1 MEMQKLGFEVVLKTF
16 VPVYSDPIFGIENDI
31 ELLKQSAEELGYP
44 IDGMV
49 LGYKDIAYGDSLGAT
64 GHHLRSQMAFKFY
77 DEEVETKLK
86 AIDWTMG
93 KTGILT
99 PTAVFQPVEIEGT
112 TVERASLHNVSIMKE
127 LQLNIGD
134 TITVYKANQIIPQVK
149 ENLTKHGKA
158 KVVIPKKCPICGGST
173 ILMKENDS
181 EVLMCENADC
191 RGKLL
196 GKLSHAVSRNA
207 LNIDGMS
214 EATIQKFIDL
224 GWLTSIK
231 DIYHLIDHKTEMES
245 LDGLSYPCL

>member
-1 MEMQKLGFEVVLKTF
+1 MIVGSLIKNPGGGLAPIGGYIVGKKECVENAAYRLTSPGLGKEVGASLGVIQSFYQGFFLAPTVVSGALKGAIFAANIYEKLGFEVVLKTF

-93 KTGILT
+93 KTGVLT
-99 PTAVFQPVEIEGT
+99 PTAVFEPVELEGT

-134 TITVYKANQIIPQVK
+134 TIT
-149 ENLTKHGKA
+149 
-158 KVVIPKKCPICGGST
+158 
-173 ILMKENDS
+173 
-181 EVLMCENADC
+181 
-191 RGKLL
+191 
-196 GKLSHAVSRNA
+196 AVSY
-207 LNIDGMS
+207 
-214 EATIQKFIDL
+214 TH
-224 GWLTSIK
+224 LTLPTNSRV
-231 DIYHLIDHKTEMES
+231 
-245 LDGLSYPCL
+245 